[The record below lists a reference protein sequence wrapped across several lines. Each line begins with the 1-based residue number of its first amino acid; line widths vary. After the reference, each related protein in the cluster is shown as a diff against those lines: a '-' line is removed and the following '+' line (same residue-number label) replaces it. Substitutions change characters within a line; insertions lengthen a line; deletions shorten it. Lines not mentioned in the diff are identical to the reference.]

1 MTYIYQIKKIKKYL
15 IWVFL
20 FIILFIAYHNHEYFI
35 SKIRSNLSIEA
46 KIKIKNFFFKNQVQ
60 NDKISQLQDSYDKL
74 NLEFQILKN
83 KFDSLEF
90 YQNKSQIMFL
100 DQIQRKSLNI
110 GDQLVEYSSWGLN
123 PPYFYSHKIIE
134 KPSTYIEKYKNYL
147 IFVTGNGK
155 IYYSNLDT
163 FENSKVPQ
171 IDQIQSNLNQS
182 FNDILSFSFFYRSKD
197 CVENIDHTA
206 LIISGG
212 ALEYNPLEKSI
223 LLSVGDYRRW
233 ELAQDKKNVLG
244 KIISIDIENKDQI
257 IFSTCHRNPLSIY
270 YNSKNNFIFS
280 TEHGPLLGDEINLI
294 TQGQCYGWPKSSYG
308 FHYGNYGDP
317 NPLAKYVELAPLFK
331 SHKDYGFNE
340 PLFSFS
346 YMYKPEEQLEV
357 KYEGGPGLK
366 NILPNIFSKKDNDY
380 LVFGMKSKKIYL
392 FNHDIKNNEFIFE
405 ESILINDRVRDVVI
419 DNQNIFYIDE
429 NYPAIVKLNL
439 KN

>member
-171 IDQIQSNLNQS
+171 IDQIQSNLPSIINNDLLFEIYEVKQPYS
-182 FNDILSFSFFYRSKD
+182 FAIAVKDILVVNDELYISFVD
-197 CVENIDHTA
+197 QI
-206 LIISGG
+206 
-212 ALEYNPLEKSI
+212 
-223 LLSVGDYRRW
+223 
-233 ELAQDKKNVLG
+233 KNV
-244 KIISIDIENKDQI
+244 IE
-257 IFSTCHRNPLSIY
+257 S
-270 YNSKNNFIFS
+270 
-280 TEHGPLLGDEINLI
+280 G
-294 TQGQCYGWPKSSYG
+294 
-308 FHYGNYGDP
+308 
-317 NPLAKYVELAPLFK
+317 
-331 SHKDYGFNE
+331 
-340 PLFSFS
+340 
-346 YMYKPEEQLEV
+346 
-357 KYEGGPGLK
+357 
-366 NILPNIFSKKDNDY
+366 
-380 LVFGMKSKKIYL
+380 
-392 FNHDIKNNEFIFE
+392 
-405 ESILINDRVRDVVI
+405 
-419 DNQNIFYIDE
+419 
-429 NYPAIVKLNL
+429 
-439 KN
+439 